1 MKPHWLIV
9 MGVAALVAG
18 CGETAQTAS
27 NKKTDAKAWEGAADS
42 PHVLAGWKAG
52 DRASWE
58 EQMRHRAQSQNEYT
72 RAPAK

>member
-1 MKPHWLIV
+1 VIA
-9 MGVAALVAG
+9 VAALVVG

-27 NKKTDAKAWEGAADS
+27 TKRSDAKPWEGAADS
-42 PHVLAGWKAG
+42 PHVVAGWKAG

-58 EQMRHRAQSQNEYT
+58 EQMRHRAQAQNEYT